1 MKLDQIKVDDLHAP
15 AGFCN
20 PVLIYVSC
28 GGLCAG
34 RAFLIPRNQ
43 PIETLA
49 KQYNSWLWGTRIQ
62 DLNQFSQEYRKN
74 SEVFRSIQ
82 NNSEQFRTIQ
92 TEFRQYLEVFRQY
105 LDVFRHNL
113 DIIQTFLD
121 NFRQNLDEI

>member
-1 MKLDQIKVDDLHAP
+1 MKLDQIKVDDLHAT

-74 SEVFRSIQ
+74 SEVFRSIR
-82 NNSEQFRTIQ
+82 NNSERFRTIQ
-92 TEFRQYLEVFRQY
+92 TEFRQYLEVFRHY
-105 LDVFRHNL
+105 LDVFRHNSGVL
-113 DIIQTFLD
+113 DV
-121 NFRQNLDEI
+121 FRQNK

>member
-1 MKLDQIKVDDLHAP
+1 MILDQIKEDDLHAP

-34 RAFLIPRNQ
+34 RAFLIPRH
-43 PIETLA
+43 PRIDTLA

-62 DLNQFSQEYRKN
+62 DLIQFSQEYRKN

-82 NNSEQFRTIQ
+82 KYSEQFRTIQ

-105 LDVFRHNL
+105 LDVFRQNL
-113 DIIQTFLD
+113 EIIQTFLD
-121 NFRQNLDEI
+121 NFRHNLDEI